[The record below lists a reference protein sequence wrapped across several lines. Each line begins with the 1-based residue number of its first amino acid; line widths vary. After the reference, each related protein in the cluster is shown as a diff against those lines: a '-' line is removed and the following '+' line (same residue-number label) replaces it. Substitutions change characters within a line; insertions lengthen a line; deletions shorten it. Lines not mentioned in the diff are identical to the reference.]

1 MKKLFCILLSLGLS
15 LCLMGA
21 GYRSGKYTIQMQV
34 TDVQG
39 ETSVVPT
46 AMVIDSEV
54 AVATILWTNDAFD
67 TMVIDGKEYKVAR
80 TDQGA
85 EFTVPVALDTELSV
99 SLSGVDAAA
108 EYQLYF
114 DSSTL
119 ESSNGGILYILVA
132 VLLFFAATKAIS
144 AGIRPKNG

>member
-1 MKKLFCILLSLGLS
+1 MKQFFCSLLVLGLS
-15 LCLMGA
+15 LCLLGA
-21 GYRSGKYTIQMQV
+21 GYRSGKYTVQMQV
-34 TDVQG
+34 TDMQG

-80 TDQGA
+80 TDEGA

-99 SLSGVDAAA
+99 SLSGVDTDAQ
-108 EYQLYF
+108 YRLYF
-114 DSSTL
+114 DSATL
-119 ESSNGGILYILVA
+119 ESSNGGLLYVLVA

-144 AGIRPKNG
+144 ASIRPKN

>member
-1 MKKLFCILLSLGLS
+1 MKKFFRILLCLGFS
-15 LCLMGA
+15 LCLLGA
-21 GYRSGKYTIQMQV
+21 GFRSGKYTIQMQV
-34 TDVQG
+34 TDMQG

-80 TDQGA
+80 TDEGA

-114 DSSTL
+114 DSATL
-119 ESSNGGILYILVA
+119 ESSSGGILYILVA

-144 AGIRPKNG
+144 ASIRPKN

>member
-1 MKKLFCILLSLGLS
+1 MKQFFCSLLVLGLS
-15 LCLMGA
+15 LCLLGA
-21 GYRSGKYTIQMQV
+21 GYRSGKYTVQMQV
-34 TDVQG
+34 TDMQG

-46 AMVIDSEV
+46 AMVIGSEV

-80 TDQGA
+80 TDEGA

-99 SLSGVDAAA
+99 SLSGVDTDAQ
-108 EYQLYF
+108 YRLYF
-114 DSSTL
+114 DSATL
-119 ESSNGGILYILVA
+119 ESSNGGLLYVLVA

-144 AGIRPKNG
+144 ASIRPQN

>member
-1 MKKLFCILLSLGLS
+1 MKQFFCSLLVLGLS
-15 LCLMGA
+15 LCLLGA
-21 GYRSGKYTIQMQV
+21 GYRSGKYTVQMQV
-34 TDVQG
+34 TDMQG

-80 TDQGA
+80 TDKGA

-99 SLSGVDAAA
+99 SLSGVDTDAQ
-108 EYQLYF
+108 YRLYF
-114 DSSTL
+114 DSATL
-119 ESSNGGILYILVA
+119 ESSNGGLLYVLVA

-144 AGIRPKNG
+144 ASIRPKN

>member
-1 MKKLFCILLSLGLS
+1 MKKFFCILLCLGLS
-15 LCLMGA
+15 LCLLGA
-21 GYRSGKYTIQMQV
+21 GFRSGKYTIQMQV
-34 TDVQG
+34 TDMQG

-80 TDQGA
+80 TDEGA
-85 EFTVPVALDTELSV
+85 EFTVPVALDTELSI
-99 SLSGVDAAA
+99 SLSGVDTAAQ
-108 EYQLYF
+108 YQLYF
-114 DSSTL
+114 DSATL
-119 ESSNGGILYILVA
+119 ESSSGGILYILVA

-144 AGIRPKNG
+144 ASIRPKN

>member
-1 MKKLFCILLSLGLS
+1 MKQFFCSLLVLGLS
-15 LCLMGA
+15 LCLLGA
-21 GYRSGKYTIQMQV
+21 GYRSGKYTVQMQV
-34 TDVQG
+34 TDMQG

-67 TMVIDGKEYKVAR
+67 AMVIDGKEYKVAR
-80 TDQGA
+80 TDEGA

-99 SLSGVDAAA
+99 SLSGVDTDAQ
-108 EYQLYF
+108 YRLYF
-114 DSSTL
+114 DSATL
-119 ESSNGGILYILVA
+119 ESSNGGLLYVLVA

-144 AGIRPKNG
+144 ASIRPKN

>member
-1 MKKLFCILLSLGLS
+1 MKKFFCILLCLGLS
-15 LCLMGA
+15 LCLLGA
-21 GYRSGKYTIQMQV
+21 GFRSGKYTIQMQV
-34 TDVQG
+34 TDMQG

-80 TDQGA
+80 TDEGA

-99 SLSGVDAAA
+99 SLSGVDATA

-114 DSSTL
+114 DSATL
-119 ESSNGGILYILVA
+119 ESSSGGILYILVA

-144 AGIRPKNG
+144 ASIRPKN